1 MDALDREVHRLNEHL
16 KEIKIISEQVG
27 PNQTLGAK
35 QRFQDQKKKVEHLAD
50 QAGKKLVK
58 LGSLYSLRA
67 K

>member
-16 KEIKIISEQVG
+16 REILIISGQVE

-35 QRFQDQKKKVEHLAD
+35 QRFQDQKRQVEKLAD
-50 QAGKKLVK
+50 QAGKKLIK
-58 LGSLYSLRA
+58 TGSFYRLKA